1 MADLTAFERRKL
13 EKLFGMG
20 GRLCFEF
27 FRPHLFRILH

>member
-20 GRLCFEF
+20 RLCFEF
-27 FRPHLFRILH
+27 FRPHLFRTLY